1 MDPKEMEELCGEA
14 GTCAEGGASETGGGN
29 DEEGPIGEEGDIQE
43 EGTVEEGVTGRAN
56 GMAEVEELE
65 VVYGRGSLSGWCA
78 FLFGEHWAVKV
89 GEWWYEVGPEPDNTT
104 GHIITHLACFGA
116 SKTDV
121 VGQYSIV
128 KSEGANSANGAMPA
142 PVAYSPTNFFWLLG
156 LCGILFVARLGFA
169 WLWMDSSSM
178 TNLDVIFILI
188 ELLGVFFLAALL
200 GLLLGAALGRG
211 IKRCLRR
218 EDERARQCGAMVALI
233 VGYGSA
239 ALGGEGVLYLNSL
252 TDPDRQI
259 DTVQMLVF
267 LLMFCHLG
275 LLVIE
280 LGAPIGWAVGRG
292 LRLGEAGVQ
301 RCGVLGALL
310 TAIGG
315 EILAWVSFFGFGF
328 LVSGVSSKILVTID
342 FCFIVNL
349 VVLIVL
355 VLRFLWRARVIL
367 VSWWSA
373 YRRWV

>member
-1 MDPKEMEELCGEA
+1 
-14 GTCAEGGASETGGGN
+14 
-29 DEEGPIGEEGDIQE
+29 
-43 EGTVEEGVTGRAN
+43 
-56 GMAEVEELE
+56 MAV
-65 VVYGRGSLSGWCA
+65 
-78 FLFGEHWAVKV
+78 
-89 GEWWYEVGPEPDNTT
+89 D
-104 GHIITHLACFGA
+104 
-116 SKTDV
+116 
-121 VGQYSIV
+121 
-128 KSEGANSANGAMPA
+128 
-142 PVAYSPTNFFWLLG
+142 G
-156 LCGILFVARLGFA
+156 L
-169 WLWMDSSSM
+169 
-178 TNLDVIFILI
+178 
-188 ELLGVFFLAALL
+188 
-200 GLLLGAALGRG
+200 
-211 IKRCLRR
+211 K
-218 EDERARQCGAMVALI
+218 LI

-239 ALGGEGVLYLNSL
+239 ALGGVRVLYLNSL

-259 DTVQMLVF
+259 DTVRMLVF

-301 RCGVLGALL
+301 RCRVLGALL

-315 EILAWVSFFGFGF
+315 EILAGVSFFGFGF

-342 FCFIVNL
+342 SWFIVNL